1 MCEKYAVR
9 PSDILDT
16 DNELFDNEKIY
27 LDYLISVARSE
38 EASKTM
44 DTNSPEYE
52 EHLNRM
58 KKTKGV
64 KNRESL

>member
-1 MCEKYAVR
+1 MCEKYAIR

-16 DNELFDNEKIY
+16 NNELFDNEKIY

-44 DTNSPEYE
+44 SGTELQ
-52 EHLNRM
+52 EHIERM